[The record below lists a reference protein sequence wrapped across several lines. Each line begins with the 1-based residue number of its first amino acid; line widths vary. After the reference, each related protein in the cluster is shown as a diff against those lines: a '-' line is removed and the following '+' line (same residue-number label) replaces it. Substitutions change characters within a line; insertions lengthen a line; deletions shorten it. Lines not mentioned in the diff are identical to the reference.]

1 MDGPIKVYYF
11 ISRFLD
17 SDIPTISSNFKE
29 FLVKDGMI
37 EMLIMFITQNFPET
51 IRDEIKDHQLKQQQE
66 NKLLEQQQQQQK
78 PKSLSSSLDNE
89 LSSSPTTTTTTT
101 TTTPS
106 IEVISNRNNKLET
119 TIGLMKSYKVMNLF
133 LHPSP
138 PFISLV
144 KEKLSVIIS
153 SLFEIF
159 ENENINLD
167 GSNRSL
173 PNIHHFSKVMSS
185 LFYQYTFDF
194 LNELSEID
202 KKTQKMYF
210 QILVENIHHTTIQDL
225 FIIIAKRASASVNEY
240 QTSNPIETKKIQK
253 TLQKSKVFN
262 IISSFFTLQQ
272 HPNGGAVNIINSNN
286 GFANGNIT
294 NSNNNLNGANNNNSN
309 NNNSNSNN
317 NNNNSNNNNNNNN
330 NNNSNSNNSN
340 NNNNLNNSNGSL
352 NNSSNNIQIKQIK
365 KEKYLLMMEGITE
378 FINKCIEQLDIHGP
392 DVGFTISSF
401 QNKEFFDTL
410 IRLMVNDSPK
420 RKDSFI
426 HRKQCLSIISTFC
439 KQSNEY
445 TKKNR
450 FQQEKESIFSPSGSP
465 SSWLL
470 YLSTN
475 HLQNLCKILVDIGN
489 DPNQKQHLGSYR
501 IDMLTLLVDVIKAK
515 STFKRKQPNQPY
527 LSVELWYFLIDW
539 FFQFNNIY
547 QSKFFSL
554 LRELFTQQH
563 LPSIKHFCTFHLTR
577 FISFYMSNDDE
588 VESRGVVLLILNYIR
603 ISATQFPQN
612 HFLVTF
618 LKSNDQWNKLQQLLI
633 SDTLKLYTPNVVGDN
648 SMELICFGSEFAK
661 SIGFVDE
668 DEVQAK
674 ESKKLVLVDEF
685 QTGGNSSEFGN
696 NSPVI
701 SAEEIAQIEKE
712 LLKEEESNQK
722 KKKKNNQKK
731 KK

>member
-37 EMLIMFITQNFPET
+37 EMLIMFITQNFPES
-51 IRDEIKDHQLKQQQE
+51 IKDEIKEHQLKQQQE
-66 NKLLEQQQQQQK
+66 SNESKLLAEKQQL
-78 PKSLSSSLDNE
+78 PSSLDGDSNNNNNAIQ
-89 LSSSPTTTTTTT
+89 
-101 TTTPS
+101 S
-106 IEVISNRNNKLET
+106 IEVTSNRNNKLET

-144 KEKLSVIIS
+144 KEKLPVIIS

-159 ENENINLD
+159 ENENINSD

-202 KKTQKMYF
+202 RKTQKMYF

-272 HPNGGAVNIINSNN
+272 HPNGNIINGGVN
-286 GFANGNIT
+286 GSENI
-294 NSNNNLNGANNNNSN
+294 SSNNLNGASNTNTNTNNSN
-309 NNNSNSNN
+309 SNVSNSNN
-317 NNNNSNNNNNNNN
+317 NNNN
-330 NNNSNSNNSN
+330 
-340 NNNNLNNSNGSL
+340 
-352 NNSSNNIQIKQIK
+352 IPCKQIK

-392 DVGFTISSF
+392 DIGFTISSF

-410 IRLMVNDSPK
+410 IRLILNDSPK

-439 KQSNEY
+439 RQSNEY
-445 TKKNR
+445 TKNNH
-450 FQQEKESIFSPSGSP
+450 FQQEKESIFSPSGAP

-489 DPNQKQHLGSYR
+489 DPNQKQHLGSFR
-501 IDMLTLLVDVIKAK
+501 IDMLSLLVDLLKAK

-554 LRELFTQQH
+554 LKELFTQQH

-588 VESRGVVLLILNYIR
+588 AESRGVVLLILNYIR
-603 ISATQFPQN
+603 IAATQFPQN

-618 LKSNDQWNKLQQLLI
+618 LKSNDQWNKLQQILI
-633 SDTLKLYTPNVVGDN
+633 PDTLKLYTPNVVGDN

-661 SIGFVDE
+661 SIGFVDD

-685 QTGGNSSEFGN
+685 QTGGSNSSEIG
-696 NSPVI
+696 SPPVI